1 MPFIQGLLYYVPTWL
16 LVLFI
21 VALYVGV
28 SLTGLLMVRKKYPHQ
43 KCKNH
48 NDIGGFIFATVGVL
62 YAVLLAFSVLIVW
75 QGFDKAQDITV
86 NEASC
91 IGSLYRCADSFPAD
105 FKAKLK
111 YELVLYVNAIVDE
124 EWPLMARGRGSEN
137 VQKIN
142 DSLWKL
148 YNDFQAK
155 TESEKIFLS
164 ASVHHMAQISELRT
178 KRIAASG
185 EGIHPLIYF
194 ILIIGSI
201 ITIAF
206 SMLFG
211 TENIVPHLIM
221 VALMAAMIAISLVT
235 IIAIDY
241 PFTGD
246 LSIRPGAFTEVLS
259 YIQGS

>member
-1 MPFIQGLLYYVPTWL
+1 LI
-16 LVLFI
+16 I
-21 VALYVGV
+21 VGLYVGLSV
-28 SLTGLLMVRKKYPHQ
+28 TGLLMVRRKYPHQ

-62 YAVLLAFSVLIVW
+62 YAVLLAFTVLIVW

-111 YELVLYVNAIVDE
+111 YEMVLYVNAIVDE

-142 DSLWKL
+142 DSLWKH
-148 YNDFQAK
+148 YNHFQAK
-155 TESEKIFLS
+155 NESEKIFLS
-164 ASVHHMAQISELRT
+164 ASVHHMARISELRT
-178 KRIAASG
+178 KRIAASS
-185 EGIHPLIYF
+185 EGNHPLIYF
-194 ILIIGSI
+194 ILIVGSM

-206 SMLFG
+206 SLLFG

-246 LSIRPGAFTEVLS
+246 LSIGYGAFKEVLS
-259 YIQGS
+259 HIQGS

>member
-1 MPFIQGLLYYVPTWL
+1 MSFIQGLLYYVPTGL
-16 LVLFI
+16 LCLLI

-62 YAVLLAFSVLIVW
+62 YAVLLAFTVLIVW
-75 QGFDKAQDITV
+75 QGFDKAQDIAVT
-86 NEASC
+86 EAGC
-91 IGSLYRCADSFPAD
+91 IGSLHRCADSFPAD
-105 FKAKLK
+105 FKAKVK
-111 YELVLYVNAIVDE
+111 CEMVLYAQAIVDE

-148 YNDFQAK
+148 YNGFQAK

-164 ASVHHMAQISELRT
+164 ASVRHMAQISELRT

-201 ITIAF
+201 LTIAF
-206 SMLFG
+206 SMVFG

-221 VALMAAMIAISLVT
+221 VAMMAAMIAISLVT
-235 IIAIDY
+235 IISIDY

-246 LSIRPGAFTEVLS
+246 LSIGPGAFMEVLS
-259 YIQGS
+259 QLR